1 MKNKVFWIR
10 KNNLVFMILIGIIFS
25 LVLYFYSKDN
35 RTSFILQSLLDGQT
49 EIILIGLSILELI
62 AILKNGR
69 SI

>member
-35 RTSFILQSLLDGQT
+35 RISFILQSLLEGQT

-62 AILKNGR
+62 AIL
-69 SI
+69 